1 MLFQSRSHEDVH
13 DHGLAIAGWHQ
24 VYRQMTPGRFR
35 GTVTQVLYDD
45 FHFFRET
52 TNRRVAQTGLAPAG
66 RTSLAVPLS
75 VPLAGTFQ
83 RQPVDGYALLALRAG
98 EDFEFHTPEGMGLV
112 GISAASD
119 MIDELCEVEF
129 GAAGVGAAGVGAAGV
144 GVAGVGAA
152 GIGAPGV
159 GTPGPGGARS
169 CATATGARR
178 LRHVTRLSDE
188 QGAALGARLS
198 SLIDEAQRN
207 PGCLEYAA
215 TRKMFRDAMLG
226 VFLDALDQG
235 IGVERR
241 DITHAT
247 YSDIVSRCEKYLR
260 DRPEEPVTVL
270 ELCRAL
276 RCSRRTLQT
285 SFQRV
290 ADVTP
295 VAYLRTIRL
304 NAVRRLLRTT
314 SAQQLGVGEAAA
326 SWGFTHLGYFAREY
340 RDLFG
345 ELPSQTQR
353 PE

>member
-24 VYRQMTPGRFR
+24 VYRQMTPGRFK

-52 TNRRVAQTGLAPAG
+52 TNRRVAQTGLAPGG

-83 RQPVDGYALLALRAG
+83 GQPIDGYALLALRAG

-119 MIDELCEVEF
+119 MVDELCEAEF
-129 GAAGVGAAGVGAAGV
+129 GMA
-144 GVAGVGAA
+144 
-152 GIGAPGV
+152 
-159 GTPGPGGARS
+159 GARK
-169 CATATGARR
+169 
-178 LRHVTRLSDE
+178 LRHVTRLSDA
-188 QGAALGARLS
+188 QGVALGARLS
-198 SLIDEAQRN
+198 ALIDDAQRN
-207 PGCLEYAA
+207 PACLEYAA

-226 VFLDALDQG
+226 MFLDALDQG

-247 YSDIVSRCEKYLR
+247 YSDIVSRCEKHLR

-295 VAYLRTIRL
+295 VGYLRTIRL
-304 NAVRRLLRTT
+304 NAVRRLLRTA

-345 ELPSQTQR
+345 ELPSQTLR

>member
-24 VYRQMTPGRFR
+24 VYRQMTPGRFK

-52 TNRRVAQTGLAPAG
+52 TNRRVAQTGLAPRG

-83 RQPVDGYALLALRAG
+83 GQPVDGYALLALRAG

-119 MIDELCEVEF
+119 MVDERCEAEF
-129 GAAGVGAAGVGAAGV
+129 GAAG
-144 GVAGVGAA
+144 
-152 GIGAPGV
+152 
-159 GTPGPGGARS
+159 ARK
-169 CATATGARR
+169 
-178 LRHVTRLSDE
+178 LRHVTRLSDT
-188 QGAALGARLS
+188 QGVALGARLS
-198 SLIDEAQRN
+198 SLIDDAQRN

-226 VFLDALDQG
+226 MFLDALDQG

-247 YSDIVSRCEKYLR
+247 YSDIVSRCEKHLR

-295 VAYLRTIRL
+295 VGYLRTIRL

-345 ELPSQTQR
+345 ELPSQTLR

>member
-52 TNRRVAQTGLAPAG
+52 TNRRVAQTGLAPDG

-129 GAAGVGAAGVGAAGV
+129 GAAGIGAAGIGAAGI
-144 GVAGVGAA
+144 GAA

-159 GTPGPGGARS
+159 SAHGPRGARS

>member
-24 VYRQMTPGRFR
+24 VYRQMTPGRFK

-52 TNRRVAQTGLAPAG
+52 TNRRVAQTGLAPVG

-83 RQPVDGYALLALRAG
+83 GQPVDGYALLALRAG

-119 MIDELCEVEF
+119 MIDELCEAEF
-129 GAAGVGAAGVGAAGV
+129 GAAA
-144 GVAGVGAA
+144 
-152 GIGAPGV
+152 
-159 GTPGPGGARS
+159 
-169 CATATGARR
+169 ARR
-178 LRHVTRLSDE
+178 LRHVTRLSDA
-188 QGAALGARLS
+188 QGVALGVRLS
-198 SLIDEAQRN
+198 ALIDDAQRN

-226 VFLDALDQG
+226 MFLDALEHG

-247 YSDIVSRCEKYLR
+247 YSDIVSRCEKHLR
-260 DRPEEPVTVL
+260 ERPEEPVTVL

-295 VAYLRTIRL
+295 VGYLRTIRL

-314 SAQQLGVGEAAA
+314 PVQQLGVGEAAA

-345 ELPSQTQR
+345 ELPSQTLR

>member
-24 VYRQMTPGRFR
+24 VYRQMTPGRFK

-52 TNRRVAQTGLAPAG
+52 TNRRVAQTGLAPGG

-83 RQPVDGYALLALRAG
+83 GQPIDGYALLALRAG

-119 MIDELCEVEF
+119 MVDELCEAEF
-129 GAAGVGAAGVGAAGV
+129 
-144 GVAGVGAA
+144 GVAG
-152 GIGAPGV
+152 
-159 GTPGPGGARS
+159 ARK
-169 CATATGARR
+169 
-178 LRHVTRLSDE
+178 LRHVTRLSDA
-188 QGAALGARLS
+188 QGVALGARLS
-198 SLIDEAQRN
+198 ALIDDAQRN
-207 PGCLEYAA
+207 PACLEYAA

-226 VFLDALDQG
+226 MFLDALDQG

-247 YSDIVSRCEKYLR
+247 YSDIVSRCEKHLR

-295 VAYLRTIRL
+295 VGYLRTIRL
-304 NAVRRLLRTT
+304 NAVRRLLRTA

-345 ELPSQTQR
+345 ELPSQTLR

>member
-1 MLFQSRSHEDVH
+1 MQFQSGSHEDVH
-13 DHGLAIAGWHQ
+13 EHGLAIAGWHQ
-24 VYRQMTPGRFR
+24 VYRQMTPGRFK

-52 TNRRVAQTGLAPAG
+52 TNRRVAQTGVAPAD

-83 RQPVDGYALLALRAG
+83 GQPVDGYALLALRAN

-119 MIDELCEVEF
+119 MIDELCDAEF
-129 GAAGVGAAGVGAAGV
+129 GAAGSGATGPGAAGSG
-144 GVAGVGAA
+144 
-152 GIGAPGV
+152 
-159 GTPGPGGARS
+159 
-169 CATATGARR
+169 ATGARR
-178 LRHVTRLSDE
+178 LHHVTRLSDA
-188 QGAALGARLS
+188 QGVALGERLS
-198 SLIDEAQRN
+198 ALIDAAQRN

-215 TRKMFRDAMLG
+215 TRRMFRDAMLG
-226 VFLDALDQG
+226 MFLDALDQG
-235 IGVERR
+235 IGAERR

-247 YSDIVSRCEKYLR
+247 YSDIVRRCEKHLR
-260 DRPEEPVTVL
+260 ERPEEPVTVL

-295 VAYLRTIRL
+295 VGYLRTIRL

-345 ELPSQTQR
+345 ELPSQTLR
-353 PE
+353 PA

>member
-83 RQPVDGYALLALRAG
+83 GQPVDGYALLALRAG

-119 MIDELCEVEF
+119 MVDELCEAEF
-129 GAAGVGAAGVGAAGV
+129 GTA
-144 GVAGVGAA
+144 
-152 GIGAPGV
+152 
-159 GTPGPGGARS
+159 GARK
-169 CATATGARR
+169 
-178 LRHVTRLSDE
+178 LRHVTRLSDA
-188 QGAALGARLS
+188 QGVALGVRLS
-198 SLIDEAQRN
+198 SLIDDAQRN
-207 PGCLEYAA
+207 PGHLEYAA

-226 VFLDALDQG
+226 MFLDALERG

-247 YSDIVSRCEKYLR
+247 YSDIVSRCEKHLR

-295 VAYLRTIRL
+295 VGYLRTIRL
-304 NAVRRLLRTT
+304 NAVRRMLRTT
-314 SAQQLGVGEAAA
+314 SVQQLGVGEAAA

-345 ELPSQTQR
+345 ELPSQTTR
-353 PE
+353 PD

>member
-1 MLFQSRSHEDVH
+1 MLFQSRLHEDVH

-24 VYRQMTPGRFR
+24 VYRQMTPGRFK

-52 TNRRVAQTGLAPAG
+52 TNRRVAQTGVAPAG

-75 VPLAGTFQ
+75 MPLAGTFQ
-83 RQPVDGYALLALRAG
+83 GQPIDGYALLALRAG
-98 EDFEFHTPEGMGLV
+98 EDFKFHTPEGMGLV

-119 MIDELCEVEF
+119 LVDELCEVEF
-129 GAAGVGAAGVGAAGV
+129 GAAGG
-144 GVAGVGAA
+144 
-152 GIGAPGV
+152 
-159 GTPGPGGARS
+159 RK
-169 CATATGARR
+169 
-178 LRHVTRLSDE
+178 LHHVTRLSDA
-188 QGAALGARLS
+188 QGVVLGARLS

-215 TRKMFRDAMLG
+215 TRRMFRDAMLG
-226 VFLDALDQG
+226 MFLDALDQAVG
-235 IGVERR
+235 AERR

-247 YSDIVSRCEKYLR
+247 YSDIVRRCERHLR
-260 DRPEEPVTVL
+260 ERPEEPVTVL

-295 VAYLRTIRL
+295 VGYLRTIRL
-304 NAVRRLLRTT
+304 NAVRRMLRTT
-314 SAQQLGVGEAAA
+314 TAQQLGVGEAAA

-345 ELPSQTQR
+345 ELPSQTLR

>member
-1 MLFQSRSHEDVH
+1 MRFQSGSHEDVH
-13 DHGLAIAGWHQ
+13 EHGLAIAGWRQ
-24 VYRQMTPGRFR
+24 VYRQMTPGRFK

-52 TNRRVAQTGLAPAG
+52 TNRRVAQTGVAPAG

-75 VPLAGTFQ
+75 VPLSVPLAGTFQ
-83 RQPVDGYALLALRAG
+83 GQPVDGYALLALRAD

-119 MIDELCEVEF
+119 MIDELCDAEF
-129 GAAGVGAAGVGAAGV
+129 G
-144 GVAGVGAA
+144 
-152 GIGAPGV
+152 
-159 GTPGPGGARS
+159 
-169 CATATGARR
+169 ATGARR
-178 LRHVTRLSDE
+178 LHHVTRLSDA
-188 QGAALGARLS
+188 QGVALGERLS
-198 SLIDEAQRN
+198 ALIDAAQRN

-215 TRKMFRDAMLG
+215 TRRMFRDAMLG
-226 VFLDALDQG
+226 MFLDALDQR
-235 IGVERR
+235 IGAERR

-247 YSDIVSRCEKYLR
+247 YSDIVRRCEKHLR
-260 DRPEEPVTVL
+260 ERPEEPVTVL

-326 SWGFTHLGYFAREY
+326 SWGFTHLGYFASEY

-345 ELPSQTQR
+345 ELPSQTLR
-353 PE
+353 PA

>member
-24 VYRQMTPGRFR
+24 VYRQMTPGRFK
-35 GTVTQVLYDD
+35 GTVTQVLDDD

-52 TNRRVAQTGLAPAG
+52 TNRRVAQTGVAPAA
-66 RTSLAVPLS
+66 RTSLAVPIS

-129 GAAGVGAAGVGAAGV
+129 GAADIGAAGVGAAGV
-144 GVAGVGAA
+144 GAA
-152 GIGAPGV
+152 CVSAS
-159 GTPGPGGARS
+159 RS
-169 CATATGARR
+169 GSAASRR
-178 LRHVTRLSDE
+178 LRHVTRLPDA
-188 QGAALGARLS
+188 QGAALAARLS
-198 SLIDEAQRN
+198 SLIDDAQRN
-207 PGCLEYAA
+207 PRCLEYAA
-215 TRKMFRDAMLG
+215 TRKMFRDAMFG
-226 VFLDALDQG
+226 MFLDALDQG

-247 YSDIVSRCEKYLR
+247 YSDIVSRCEKHLR

-295 VAYLRTIRL
+295 VGYLRTIRL

-326 SWGFTHLGYFAREY
+326 RWGFTHLGYFAREY

-345 ELPSQTQR
+345 ELPSQTLR
-353 PE
+353 PD

>member
-1 MLFQSRSHEDVH
+1 MLFESRSHEDVH

-52 TNRRVAQTGLAPAG
+52 TNRRVAQTGVAPAG

-75 VPLAGTFQ
+75 LPLAGTFQ
-83 RQPVDGYALLALRAG
+83 GQPVDGYALLALHAG

-119 MIDELCEVEF
+119 MIDELCEAEF
-129 GAAGVGAAGVGAAGV
+129 GTAGV
-144 GVAGVGAA
+144 
-152 GIGAPGV
+152 
-159 GTPGPGGARS
+159 RK
-169 CATATGARR
+169 
-178 LRHVTRLSDE
+178 LRHVTRLSDA
-188 QGAALGARLS
+188 QGVALGARLS
-198 SLIDEAQRN
+198 SLIDDAQRN

-226 VFLDALDQG
+226 MFLDALDQG

-247 YSDIVSRCEKYLR
+247 YSDIVSRCEKHLR
-260 DRPEEPVTVL
+260 ERPEEPVTVL

-295 VAYLRTIRL
+295 VGYLRTIRL

-345 ELPSQTQR
+345 ELPSQTLR
-353 PE
+353 PA

>member
-24 VYRQMTPGRFR
+24 VYRQMTPGRFK

-52 TNRRVAQTGLAPAG
+52 TNRRVAQTGVAPDG

-83 RQPVDGYALLALRAG
+83 GQPVDGYALLALRAG

-119 MIDELCEVEF
+119 MIDELCEAEF
-129 GAAGVGAAGVGAAGV
+129 
-144 GVAGVGAA
+144 GVAG
-152 GIGAPGV
+152 
-159 GTPGPGGARS
+159 ARK
-169 CATATGARR
+169 
-178 LRHVTRLSDE
+178 LRHVTRLSDA
-188 QGAALGARLS
+188 QGVALGARLS
-198 SLIDEAQRN
+198 ALIDDAQRN
-207 PGCLEYAA
+207 PACLDYAA

-226 VFLDALDQG
+226 MFLDALDHG

-247 YSDIVSRCEKYLR
+247 YSDIVSRCEKHLR
-260 DRPEEPVTVL
+260 ERPEEPVTVL

-295 VAYLRTIRL
+295 VGYLRTIRL

-345 ELPSQTQR
+345 ELPSQTLR

>member
-24 VYRQMTPGRFR
+24 VYRQMTPGRFK

-52 TNRRVAQTGLAPAG
+52 TNRRVAQTGVAPAG

-75 VPLAGTFQ
+75 MPLAGTFQ
-83 RQPVDGYALLALRAG
+83 GQPIDGYALLALRAG

-119 MIDELCEVEF
+119 LVDELCEVEF
-129 GAAGVGAAGVGAAGV
+129 GS
-144 GVAGVGAA
+144 GVAGG
-152 GIGAPGV
+152 
-159 GTPGPGGARS
+159 RK
-169 CATATGARR
+169 
-178 LRHVTRLSDE
+178 LHHVTRLSDA
-188 QGAALGARLS
+188 QGVALGARLS
-198 SLIDEAQRN
+198 ALIDEAQRN
-207 PGCLEYAA
+207 PGCLEFAA
-215 TRKMFRDAMLG
+215 TRRMFRDAMLG
-226 VFLDALDQG
+226 MFLDALDQTV
-235 IGVERR
+235 GVERR

-247 YSDIVSRCEKYLR
+247 YSDIVRRCERHLR
-260 DRPEEPVTVL
+260 ERPEEPVTVL

-295 VAYLRTIRL
+295 VSYLRTIRL
-304 NAVRRLLRTT
+304 NAVRRMLRTT

-345 ELPSQTQR
+345 ELPSQTLR
-353 PE
+353 PV

>member
-1 MLFQSRSHEDVH
+1 MLFQSGLHEDVH
-13 DHGLAIAGWHQ
+13 EHGLAIAGWRQ
-24 VYRQMTPGRFR
+24 VYRQMTPGRFK

-52 TNRRVAQTGLAPAG
+52 TNRRVAQTGVAPAG

-75 VPLAGTFQ
+75 VPPSVPLAGTFQ
-83 RQPVDGYALLALRAG
+83 GQSVDGYALLALRAD

-119 MIDELCEVEF
+119 MIDELCDAEF
-129 GAAGVGAAGVGAAGV
+129 GAAGSGAGVSG
-144 GVAGVGAA
+144 
-152 GIGAPGV
+152 
-159 GTPGPGGARS
+159 
-169 CATATGARR
+169 ATGARR
-178 LRHVTRLSDE
+178 LHHVTRLSDA
-188 QGAALGARLS
+188 QGVALGERLS
-198 SLIDEAQRN
+198 ALIDAAQRN

-215 TRKMFRDAMLG
+215 TRRMFRDAMLG
-226 VFLDALDQG
+226 MFLDALDQR
-235 IGVERR
+235 IGAERR

-247 YSDIVSRCEKYLR
+247 YSDIVRRCEKHLR
-260 DRPEEPVTVL
+260 ERPEEPVTVL

-326 SWGFTHLGYFAREY
+326 SWGFTHLGYFASEY

-345 ELPSQTQR
+345 ELPSQTLR
-353 PE
+353 PA

>member
-24 VYRQMTPGRFR
+24 VYRQMTPGRFK

-52 TNRRVAQTGLAPAG
+52 TNRRVAQTGVAPDG

-83 RQPVDGYALLALRAG
+83 GQPVDGYALLALRAG

-119 MIDELCEVEF
+119 MIDELCEAEF
-129 GAAGVGAAGVGAAGV
+129 
-144 GVAGVGAA
+144 GVAG
-152 GIGAPGV
+152 
-159 GTPGPGGARS
+159 ARK
-169 CATATGARR
+169 
-178 LRHVTRLSDE
+178 LRHVTRLSDA
-188 QGAALGARLS
+188 QGVALGARLS
-198 SLIDEAQRN
+198 ALIDDAQRN
-207 PGCLEYAA
+207 PACLDYAA

-226 VFLDALDQG
+226 MFLDALDQG

-247 YSDIVSRCEKYLR
+247 YSDIVSRCEKHLR
-260 DRPEEPVTVL
+260 ERPEEPVTVL

-295 VAYLRTIRL
+295 VGYLRTIRL

-345 ELPSQTQR
+345 ELPSQTLR

>member
-144 GVAGVGAA
+144 GAAGVGAA
-152 GIGAPGV
+152 GPR
-159 GTPGPGGARS
+159 GARS

-215 TRKMFRDAMLG
+215 TRKMFRDAMLC

>member
-24 VYRQMTPGRFR
+24 VYRQMTPGRFK

-83 RQPVDGYALLALRAG
+83 GQPVDGYALLALRAG

-119 MIDELCEVEF
+119 MVDELCEAEF
-129 GAAGVGAAGVGAAGV
+129 GAAGSGVGVSGAAG
-144 GVAGVGAA
+144 
-152 GIGAPGV
+152 
-159 GTPGPGGARS
+159 ARK
-169 CATATGARR
+169 

-188 QGAALGARLS
+188 QGVALGVRLS
-198 SLIDEAQRN
+198 SLIDDAQRN
-207 PGCLEYAA
+207 PGHLEYAA

-226 VFLDALDQG
+226 MFLDALEQG

-247 YSDIVSRCEKYLR
+247 YSDIVSRCEKHLR

-295 VAYLRTIRL
+295 VGYLRTIRL
-304 NAVRRLLRTT
+304 NAVRRMLRTT
-314 SAQQLGVGEAAA
+314 SVQQLGVGEAAA

-345 ELPSQTQR
+345 ELPSQTLR
-353 PE
+353 PA

>member
-1 MLFQSRSHEDVH
+1 MV
-13 DHGLAIAGWHQ
+13 
-24 VYRQMTPGRFR
+24 
-35 GTVTQVLYDD
+35 
-45 FHFFRET
+45 
-52 TNRRVAQTGLAPAG
+52 
-66 RTSLAVPLS
+66 
-75 VPLAGTFQ
+75 
-83 RQPVDGYALLALRAG
+83 
-98 EDFEFHTPEGMGLV
+98 
-112 GISAASD
+112 
-119 MIDELCEVEF
+119 DELCEAEF
-129 GAAGVGAAGVGAAGV
+129 GAS
-144 GVAGVGAA
+144 
-152 GIGAPGV
+152 
-159 GTPGPGGARS
+159 GARK
-169 CATATGARR
+169 

-188 QGAALGARLS
+188 QGVALGVRLS
-198 SLIDEAQRN
+198 SLIDDAQRN
-207 PGCLEYAA
+207 PGHLEYAA

-226 VFLDALDQG
+226 MFLDALEQG

-247 YSDIVSRCEKYLR
+247 YSDIVSRCEKHLR

-295 VAYLRTIRL
+295 VGYLRTIRL

-314 SAQQLGVGEAAA
+314 PVQQLGVGEAAA

-345 ELPSQTQR
+345 ELPSRRRAPNDARAPKRRRRARSRATR
-353 PE
+353 ATVCRFAIEVLNFRWIESCHPYR

>member
-24 VYRQMTPGRFR
+24 VYRQMTPGRFK

-83 RQPVDGYALLALRAG
+83 GQPVDGYALLALRAG

-119 MIDELCEVEF
+119 MVDELCEAEF
-129 GAAGVGAAGVGAAGV
+129 GAAG
-144 GVAGVGAA
+144 
-152 GIGAPGV
+152 
-159 GTPGPGGARS
+159 ARP
-169 CATATGARR
+169 
-178 LRHVTRLSDE
+178 LRHVTRLSDA
-188 QGAALGARLS
+188 QGVALGVRLS
-198 SLIDEAQRN
+198 SLIDDAQRN

-226 VFLDALDQG
+226 MFLDALEQG

-247 YSDIVSRCEKYLR
+247 YSDIVSRCEKHLR

-295 VAYLRTIRL
+295 VGYLRTIRL

-314 SAQQLGVGEAAA
+314 SVRQLGVGEAAA

-345 ELPSQTQR
+345 ELPSQTLR

>member
-24 VYRQMTPGRFR
+24 VYRQMTPGRFK

-52 TNRRVAQTGLAPAG
+52 TNRRVAQTGVAPAG

-75 VPLAGTFQ
+75 MPLAGTFQ
-83 RQPVDGYALLALRAG
+83 GQPIDGYALLALRAG

-119 MIDELCEVEF
+119 LVDELCEVEF
-129 GAAGVGAAGVGAAGV
+129 GPGAAGG
-144 GVAGVGAA
+144 
-152 GIGAPGV
+152 
-159 GTPGPGGARS
+159 RK
-169 CATATGARR
+169 
-178 LRHVTRLSDE
+178 LHHVTRLSDA
-188 QGAALGARLS
+188 QGVALGARLS
-198 SLIDEAQRN
+198 ALIDEAQRN

-215 TRKMFRDAMLG
+215 TRRMFRDAMLG
-226 VFLDALDQG
+226 MFLDALDRR
-235 IGVERR
+235 IGAERR

-247 YSDIVSRCEKYLR
+247 YSDIVRRCEKHLR
-260 DRPEEPVTVL
+260 ERPEEPVTVL

-326 SWGFTHLGYFAREY
+326 SWGFTHLGYFASEY

-345 ELPSQTQR
+345 ELPSQTLR
-353 PE
+353 LA

>member
-24 VYRQMTPGRFR
+24 VYRQMTPGPFK

-52 TNRRVAQTGLAPAG
+52 TNRRVAQTGVAPAG

-75 VPLAGTFQ
+75 MPLAGTFQ
-83 RQPVDGYALLALRAG
+83 GQPIDGYALLALRAG

-119 MIDELCEVEF
+119 LIDELCEVEF
-129 GAAGVGAAGVGAAGV
+129 GPGAAGG
-144 GVAGVGAA
+144 
-152 GIGAPGV
+152 
-159 GTPGPGGARS
+159 RK
-169 CATATGARR
+169 
-178 LRHVTRLSDE
+178 LHHVTRLSDA
-188 QGAALGARLS
+188 QGVALGARLS
-198 SLIDEAQRN
+198 ALIDEAQRN
-207 PGCLEYAA
+207 PGCLEFAA
-215 TRKMFRDAMLG
+215 TRRMFRDAMLG
-226 VFLDALDQG
+226 MFLDALDQR
-235 IGVERR
+235 IGAERR

-247 YSDIVSRCEKYLR
+247 YSDIVRRCEKHLR
-260 DRPEEPVTVL
+260 ERPEEPVTVL

-326 SWGFTHLGYFAREY
+326 SWGFTHLGYFASEY

-345 ELPSQTQR
+345 ELPSQTLR
-353 PE
+353 PA

>member
-24 VYRQMTPGRFR
+24 VYRQMTPGRFK

-52 TNRRVAQTGLAPAG
+52 TNRRVAQTGVAPAG
-66 RTSLAVPLS
+66 RTSLAGPLS
-75 VPLAGTFQ
+75 MPLAGTFQ
-83 RQPVDGYALLALRAG
+83 AQSIDGYALLALRAG

-119 MIDELCEVEF
+119 LVDELCEVVF
-129 GAAGVGAAGVGAAGV
+129 GAAGS
-144 GVAGVGAA
+144 
-152 GIGAPGV
+152 
-159 GTPGPGGARS
+159 RK
-169 CATATGARR
+169 
-178 LRHVTRLSDE
+178 LHHVTRLSDA
-188 QGAALGARLS
+188 QGLALGVRLS
-198 SLIDEAQRN
+198 ALIDDAQRN

-215 TRKMFRDAMLG
+215 TRRMFRDAMLG
-226 VFLDALDQG
+226 MFLDALDQAVG
-235 IGVERR
+235 AERR

-247 YSDIVSRCEKYLR
+247 YSDIVRRCERHLR
-260 DRPEEPVTVL
+260 ERPEEPVTVL

-314 SAQQLGVGEAAA
+314 SAQHLGVGEAAA

-345 ELPSQTQR
+345 ELPSQTLR
-353 PE
+353 PA

>member
-24 VYRQMTPGRFR
+24 VYRQMTPGPFK

-75 VPLAGTFQ
+75 MPLAGTFQ
-83 RQPVDGYALLALRAG
+83 GQPVDGYALLALRAG

-119 MIDELCEVEF
+119 MVDELCEAEF
-129 GAAGVGAAGVGAAGV
+129 GATGEGAAGV
-144 GVAGVGAA
+144 
-152 GIGAPGV
+152 
-159 GTPGPGGARS
+159 RK
-169 CATATGARR
+169 
-178 LRHVTRLSDE
+178 LRHVTRLSDA
-188 QGAALGARLS
+188 QGVALGARLS
-198 SLIDEAQRN
+198 ALIDDAQRN

-226 VFLDALDQG
+226 MFLDALDQAAG
-235 IGVERR
+235 AERR

-247 YSDIVSRCEKYLR
+247 YSDIVRRCEKHLR
-260 DRPEEPVTVL
+260 ERPEEPVTVL

-285 SFQRV
+285 GFQRV

-314 SAQQLGVGEAAA
+314 SAQQVGVGEAAA

-345 ELPSQTQR
+345 ELPSQTLR
-353 PE
+353 PA